1 MESSNTTTGPS
12 DGSRSHPIE
21 PRIATRELQMINKD
35 TKGYCW
41 HKLSSKWQSQIQIG
55 YKKIHLGLFDTKEE
69 AEQKSIILKDEY
81 DSSTD
86 IQNKHMKEQ
95 VIKATSW
102 YLGYHKREI
111 NKLNKTL
118 AYHNHLILVL
128 GFVKPILYIKF
139 LILGQV

>member
-69 AEQKSIILKDEY
+69 ALTAYLQAKEKYHSI
-81 DSSTD
+81 
-86 IQNKHMKEQ
+86 
-95 VIKATSW
+95 A
-102 YLGYHKREI
+102 
-111 NKLNKTL
+111 
-118 AYHNHLILVL
+118 
-128 GFVKPILYIKF
+128 
-139 LILGQV
+139 